1 MSDAFEAVAS
11 PRRRQILSLVWGA
24 ERSAGEIA
32 EAMSDVTFGAVSQ
45 HLKLLTEAGL
55 VTRRE
60 KGRSR
65 LYRAR
70 PEALGPVRDWL
81 QSMWGDA
88 LERLKERAEKE
99 AGISGQAI
107 CLTPLP
113 PLHGHGEGVAV
124 RPGVRTRRRGPR
136 KQKRVTRRR
145 RRHP

>member
-11 PRRRQILSLVWGA
+11 PRRRQILRLLWSA

-32 EAMSDVTFGAVSQ
+32 GAMPEVTFGAVAQ
-45 HLKLLTEAGL
+45 HLKLLAEAGL

-60 KGRSR
+60 NGRHR

-88 LERLKERAEKE
+88 LERLKEQAELE
-99 AGISGQAI
+99 A
-107 CLTPLP
+107 
-113 PLHGHGEGVAV
+113 
-124 RPGVRTRRRGPR
+124 RRPR
-136 KQKRVTRRR
+136 KGKDRQG